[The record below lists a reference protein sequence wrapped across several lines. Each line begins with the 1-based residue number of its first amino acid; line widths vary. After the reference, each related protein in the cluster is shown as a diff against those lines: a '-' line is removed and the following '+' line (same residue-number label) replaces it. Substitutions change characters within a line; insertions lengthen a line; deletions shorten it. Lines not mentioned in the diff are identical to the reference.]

1 MFQNIDIS
9 LVTIYLDI
17 VLHKF
22 FITYLILY
30 ILYTIQIN
38 YIISTLYNLQQ
49 HTILFLKINFVEAKN

>member
-30 ILYTIQIN
+30 ILV
-38 YIISTLYNLQQ
+38 YNTNKL
-49 HTILFLKINFVEAKN
+49 HY